1 MQGMLSAITDSS
13 NPPSMNCGTLYQFS
27 KQFRKAQHYEW

>member
-1 MQGMLSAITDSS
+1 MLSAITDSS
-13 NPPSMNCGTLYQFS
+13 NPPSMNAEHFTKQFS